1 MLTFISFFLLCGC
14 MLPADFMT
22 IRFNF
27 TLREK
32 NQDIPLGMVEDSVD
46 DMYIGCQEKMMEKV
60 KTYYFNKEIREREF
74 ESAWSETTKCAE
86 KKPREADKALTKDH
100 MHAIC
105 VYTDNNIYDIF
116 NTAVRTEASKYS
128 FSFQFHS
135 LHFLLTSAIQILNSN
150 YKCHTTYRRTRSLFS
165 GNVGQIIRFGSFA
178 SSSYYN
184 NLLKFGSETCFKI
197 KTCAGAYLGD
207 YSVFGDREAEVLIPP
222 YEMFTVTKKVLGPLN
237 YGELLDCEVVYWL
250 ESAGLRSRLNCK
262 AAFP

>member
-1 MLTFISFFLLCGC
+1 MQSNASVILLQHPLHFCISSLGAAVVERPCPSLFSLSLLRSVSTS
-14 MLPADFMT
+14 LSERKTRTSRWVWLKIRLMT
-22 IRFNF
+22 C
-27 TLREK
+27 TLA
-32 NQDIPLGMVEDSVD
+32 I
-46 DMYIGCQEKMMEKV
+46 
-60 KTYYFNKEIREREF
+60 
-74 ESAWSETTKCAE
+74 AKCAE

-178 SSSYYN
+178 SSSYLN
-184 NLLKFGSETCFKI
+184 NLTDFGNETCFKI
-197 KTCAGAYLGD
+197 KTCSGAYLGD
-207 YSVFGDREAEVLIPP
+207 YSAIDGEEEVLIPP
-222 YEMFTVTKKVLGPLN
+222 YETFKVTEKVLGKGN
-237 YGELLDCEVVYWL
+237 FGELNDCKVVYVL

-262 AAFP
+262 AALP

>member
-1 MLTFISFFLLCGC
+1 MLTFISFFLLCGW

-27 TLREK
+27 PLREK
-32 NQDIPLGMVEDSVD
+32 NQDIPLGMVKDSVD
-46 DMYIGCQEKMMEKV
+46 DMYFGCQEKMMEKV
-60 KTYYFNKEIREREF
+60 KTYYFNKEIRNSKF

-86 KKPREADKALTKDH
+86 KRPREADKALTKDH

-178 SSSYYN
+178 SSSYLN
-184 NLLKFGSETCFKI
+184 NLTDFGNETCFKI
-197 KTCAGAYLGD
+197 KTCSGAYLGD
-207 YSVFGDREAEVLIPP
+207 YSAIDGEEEVLIPP